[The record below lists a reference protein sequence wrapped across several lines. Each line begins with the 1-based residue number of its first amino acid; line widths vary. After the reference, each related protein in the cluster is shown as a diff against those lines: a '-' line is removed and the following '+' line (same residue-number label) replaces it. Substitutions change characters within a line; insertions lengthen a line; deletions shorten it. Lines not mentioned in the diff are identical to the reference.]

1 MLGIHCFFSQ
11 PVQQGRDVSGV
22 YKTYI
27 PGKIFSNY
35 ALYTMLLS
43 ALQWK
48 KTNGNIKLYCDAS
61 VYEQL
66 RQFRLL
72 SCWDDIEV
80 LRDDSVD
87 RGINLQVFWSAVK
100 FLVYERQYEPFVC
113 IDTDLIVWKKLDI
126 CPDVDWQFAH
136 WESIEP
142 GDISYPDTATL
153 SKPAGYIF
161 PKLAF
166 AETRASNMC
175 ITVFNNMDFCRI
187 FVNEAF
193 KYMRGNK
200 VDSISSLHATPE
212 ILYMEQRLPVL
223 LSKRYGYTCRPF
235 LNATWSPK
243 FFRFVSD
250 DPQYGSWSFNRLD
263 DRMLF
268 THFWFYKKWLGNILW
283 LSLNWNSSCY
293 TNLLLGF
300 RKNRWICCNL
310 LNNCYDK
317 CSTNLF

>member
-87 RGINLQVFWSAVK
+87 RWINLQVFWSAVK

-126 CPDVDWQFAH
+126 CPDMDKAVSDMMKMQYDAEHSEKPSVDMSAH
-136 WESIEP
+136 PTALMLAAVLSAEAHDEIQKRVLYEFGYHIGRWIYLVDAADDIEK
-142 GDISYPDTATL
+142 DI
-153 SKPAGYIF
+153 K
-161 PKLAF
+161 
-166 AETRASNMC
+166 SNG
-175 ITVFNNMDFCRI
+175 FNP
-187 FVNEAF
+187 FVNKKTGEVKSSDFIKAVLNRSLARAYDAYNLLNFTDF
-193 KYMRGNK
+193 KG
-200 VDSISSLHATPE
+200 
-212 ILYMEQRLPVL
+212 ILDNM
-223 LSKRYGYTCRPF
+223 
-235 LNATWSPK
+235 
-243 FFRFVSD
+243 
-250 DPQYGSWSFNRLD
+250 
-263 DRMLF
+263 M
-268 THFWFYKKWLGNILW
+268 
-283 LSLNWNSSCY
+283 
-293 TNLLLGF
+293 LLGF
-300 RKNRWICCNL
+300 PASQNRVTSKL
-310 LNNCYDK
+310 DTEVNNE
-317 CSTNLF
+317 